1 MPQFGVSDKS
11 ENAVDVTGG
20 GRNSAI
26 RKMGWKTHPCDISMD
41 LPGDSLLT
49 PSLNATIV
57 TRLSLV

>member
-26 RKMGWKTHPCDISMD
+26 RKMGWKTHRCDINME

-49 PSLNATIV
+49 PS
-57 TRLSLV
+57 